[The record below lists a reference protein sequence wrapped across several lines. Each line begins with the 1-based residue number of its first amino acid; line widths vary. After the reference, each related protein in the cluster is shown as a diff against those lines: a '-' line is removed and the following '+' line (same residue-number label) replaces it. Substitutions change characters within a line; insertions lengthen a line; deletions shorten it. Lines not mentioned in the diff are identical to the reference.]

1 MAFHFIYI
9 TAASADQA
17 RSIGR
22 ALVEERL
29 AACVN
34 ILENMRSFFWWEGKI
49 DQAEEAVLIA
59 KTRDDLIPELIERV
73 KALHSYTMP
82 CVVALRVTA
91 GNPEFLE
98 FLASET
104 KAKRRHAGLSR
115 RRKRKIR
122 RTPRKRARRH
132 GKSKSK
138 S

>member
-34 ILENMRSFFWWEGKI
+34 ILENMSSFFWWEGKI
-49 DQAEEAVLIA
+49 DQAQEAVLIA

-73 KALHSYTMP
+73 KALHSYTVP
-82 CVVALRVTA
+82 CVVALRVTD
-91 GNPEFLE
+91 GNAEFLE
-98 FLASET
+98 FLARET
-104 KAKRRHAGLSR
+104 KPRQCHAGRLR
-115 RRKRKIR
+115 RRKPKMR
-122 RTPRKRARRH
+122 RPPRKTARRR
-132 GKSKSK
+132 GKSKSR
-138 S
+138 